1 MKIVLACAPVRTGDV
16 TYNLQQITAA
26 MASHRGKADVLVFGE
41 SVLQGFDCL
50 RWEYARDR
58 QVAVALT
65 DPPIRQLQQA
75 ARENRI
81 AVSFGFIRRQGECL
95 YSSQLFLGDD
105 GEIVDLFHRVSL
117 GWKEYDK
124 TDDHYREGECF
135 HTFSYG
141 GKTFA
146 TGLCG
151 DLWTEGRPEEMR
163 RLNPDIVLWPVWC
176 DYSPQEW
183 NGETKQEY
191 AAQAALCGRNVLL
204 VNPFCIDVA
213 EDCAQGGSVWFR
225 DGRISQE
232 LSAEKPGYLT
242 IEI

>member
-26 MASHRGKADVLVFGE
+26 MAFHKGKADVLVFGE

-50 RWEYARDR
+50 CWDYARDF
-58 QVAVALT
+58 QVGVALT
-65 DPPIRQLQQA
+65 DPPIRQLQKV

-81 AVSFGFIRRQGECL
+81 AVSFGFIQRQEDHL
-95 YSSQLFLGDD
+95 YSSHLFLGAD

-135 HTFSYG
+135 HIFSYG

-151 DLWTEGRPEEMR
+151 DLW
-163 RLNPDIVLWPVWC
+163 PVWC
-176 DYSPQEW
+176 DYTPQEW

-204 VNPFCIDVA
+204 VNPFCIDA
-213 EDCAQGGSVWFR
+213 ADCAQGGSVWFQN
-225 DGRISQE
+225 GTIVQE
-232 LSAEKPGYLT
+232 LPAGKPGYLT

>member
-1 MKIVLACAPVRTGDV
+1 MKIVLACAPVKTGDIS
-16 TYNLQQITAA
+16 YNLQQITAT
-26 MASHRGKADVLVFGE
+26 MAAYSGKADVLVFGE

-50 RWEYARDR
+50 CWDYARDQ

-65 DPPIRQLQQA
+65 DPPIRQLQKA
-75 ARENRI
+75 ARENHI
-81 AVSFGFIRRQGECL
+81 AVAFGFVQRQGECL
-95 YSSQLFLGDD
+95 YSSHLFLGAD

-124 TDDHYREGECF
+124 TDDHYREGEGF
-135 HTFSYG
+135 HRFTYS

-163 RLNPDIVLWPVWC
+163 RLDADVVLWPVWC

-191 AAQAALCGRNVLL
+191 AAQAALCGHDVLL
-204 VNPFCIDVA
+204 VNPFCIDA
-213 EDCAQGGSVWFR
+213 ADCAQGGSVWFQN
-225 DGRISQE
+225 GTIAQE
-232 LSAEKPGYLT
+232 LPAGKEGYLT
-242 IEI
+242 VEL